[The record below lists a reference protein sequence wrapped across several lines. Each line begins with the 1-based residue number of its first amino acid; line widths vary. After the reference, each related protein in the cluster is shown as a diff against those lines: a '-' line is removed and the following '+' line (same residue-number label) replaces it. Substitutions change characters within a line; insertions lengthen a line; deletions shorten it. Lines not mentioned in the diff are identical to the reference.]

1 MIKRILLASLL
12 VVMAGALCL
21 SAGASAQDKVTF
33 GIVTELSGF
42 GAVFG
47 MRWERGVL
55 MAVEEINASGGL
67 LGKKIETFTLDTKTE
82 APVSVAAMRKA
93 VERSPFVVIGP
104 IYSGSNLACM
114 GVLQQAGIP
123 QFTGAES
130 PTITKQGN
138 KNIFRTCLNAELG
151 MQKVVKWLSDVLKV
165 KNLALVWA
173 NTEFGKGGRDAL
185 IQLLT
190 PRGVKIVADIA
201 TEAGQTSF
209 AGELSRVKA
218 SGADTLFLYM
228 HEEESGRILPQIKEM
243 GLEKSMRIVGHTTLM
258 SEDTLRLA
266 KESANGVV
274 GHMGEVAVA
283 PPLRATAARYEQKYK
298 EIPDHSFYKSYIGT
312 MVVKAAVEEIKS
324 FDQQKLRDY
333 LHNRTLCVKDHPEI
347 LMDIHFDENGDI
359 DRDSFLVKIEN
370 QKQVLSTI
378 LPPLHPEW
386 FVQCGKK

>member
-1 MIKRILLASLL
+1 MVKRVLVIGLLGVLIG
-12 VVMAGALCL
+12 VVAAPL
-21 SAGASAQDKVTF
+21 SVFAQDKVTF

-55 MAVEEINASGGL
+55 MAVDEINASGGI

-123 QFTGAES
+123 HFTGAES
-130 PTITKQGN
+130 PTITQQGN
-138 KNIFRTCLNAELG
+138 MNIFRTCLNAELG
-151 MQKVVKWLSDVLKV
+151 MQKVVKWLTGDLKV
-165 KNLALVWA
+165 KNVALVWA
-173 NTEFGKGGRDAL
+173 NTEFGRGGHDAMVK
-185 IQLLT
+185 LLT
-190 PRGVKIVADIA
+190 PKGVKIVADVS
-201 TEAGQTSF
+201 TETGQTSF

-228 HEEESGRILPQIKEM
+228 HEEESGRILPQIREM
-243 GLEKSMRIVGHTTLM
+243 GLDKSMRIVGHTTLM
-258 SEDTLRLA
+258 SEDALRLA
-266 KESANGVV
+266 KEAANGVMGHV
-274 GHMGEVAVA
+274 GESAAAA
-283 PPLRATAARYEQKYK
+283 PLKPVAARYEQRYK
-298 EIPDHSFYKSYIGT
+298 EVPDHSFYKSYIGT
-312 MVVKAAVEEIKS
+312 MIVKAAVEDIRS

-333 LHNRTLCVKDHPEI
+333 LHNRTLCVRNHPEI
-347 LMDIHFDENGDI
+347 LLDVHYDEKGDI

-370 QKQVLSTI
+370 LKQIVETV

-386 FVQCGKK
+386 FTSCKK